1 MLRGIIKSH
10 DKSPDK
16 SPAMSYNVKVSQRDL
31 DEVRRLINRNF
42 AGMSIAAW
50 SEFKAITEILLQI
63 NDQSEELD
71 NYDNDGAIPKH
82 HAPEPEDID

>member
-1 MLRGIIKSH
+1 MT
-10 DKSPDK
+10 
-16 SPAMSYNVKVSQRDL
+16 YNVKVSQRDL
-31 DEVRRLINRNF
+31 DEIKHLVEQNF

-50 SEFKAITEILLQI
+50 PGFKAITEILLQI

-82 HAPEPEDID
+82 HAPEHEELD